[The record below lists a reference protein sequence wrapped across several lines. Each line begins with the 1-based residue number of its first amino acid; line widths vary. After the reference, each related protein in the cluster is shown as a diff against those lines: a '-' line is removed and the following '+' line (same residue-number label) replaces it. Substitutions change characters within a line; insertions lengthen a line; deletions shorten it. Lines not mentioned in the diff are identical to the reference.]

1 MEHVVGRTVVWAR
14 LSVGDLQK
22 AVQREVGIWRVGKGR
37 EAPWHSCA

>member
-1 MEHVVGRTVVWAR
+1 MEHLVGRTFVQTR

-37 EAPWHSCA
+37 EAP